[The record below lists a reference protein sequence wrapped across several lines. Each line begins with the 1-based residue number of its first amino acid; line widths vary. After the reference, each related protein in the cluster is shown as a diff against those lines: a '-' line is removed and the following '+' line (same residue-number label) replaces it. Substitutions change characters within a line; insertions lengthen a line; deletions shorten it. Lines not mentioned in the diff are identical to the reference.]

1 MPNVDEVV
9 KSQKS
14 DGTVKSSRCK
24 ARKSERMR
32 RTYRYA
38 ATTEDAAERRRWTF
52 YEAVN
57 VETKLSS
64 IWIIGYGNPQRRD
77 DGIGPYAVTKLRE
90 ILKHREEIHFFAPH
104 QLEPDLAFELKDAA
118 LIIFVDAA
126 MNELRGGWEWT
137 RVEPELRSLSYL
149 THHFNPAFLLGLLQ
163 SLYNENP
170 EAWMISV
177 QGEDFD
183 IGEGLTKE
191 VEDRVSEVVAEIKGF
206 LMSNYIA

>member
-1 MPNVDEVV
+1 MPN
-9 KSQKS
+9 
-14 DGTVKSSRCK
+14 
-24 ARKSERMR
+24 A
-32 RTYRYA
+32 
-38 ATTEDAAERRRWTF
+38 
-52 YEAVN
+52 
-57 VETKLSS
+57 ETKQSS

-77 DGIGPYAVTKLRE
+77 DGIGQYAVTKLRD
-90 ILKHREEIHFFAPH
+90 IFKHKEGIHFFALH
-104 QLEPDLAFELKDAA
+104 QLEPDLVFELQDAT

-126 MNELRGGWEWT
+126 VNELRGGWEWT

-163 SLYNENP
+163 SLYNESP

-191 VEDRVSEVVAEIKGF
+191 VEDRVFEVVVEIVKF
-206 LMSNYIA
+206 LDRDLGS

>member
-1 MPNVDEVV
+1 V
-9 KSQKS
+9 S
-14 DGTVKSSRCK
+14 TL
-24 ARKSERMR
+24 
-32 RTYRYA
+32 
-38 ATTEDAAERRRWTF
+38 
-52 YEAVN
+52 
-57 VETKLSS
+57 ETKQSPV
-64 IWIIGYGNPQRRD
+64 WIIGYGNPQRRD

-90 ILKHREEIHFFAPH
+90 ILNHKEGIHFYALH
-104 QLEPDLAFELKDAA
+104 QLEPDLAFELRDAT

-149 THHFNPAFLLGLLQ
+149 THHINPAFLVGLLQ

-191 VEDRVSEVVAEIKGF
+191 VEDRVFEVVAEIVKF
-206 LMSNYIA
+206 LDRDLLR